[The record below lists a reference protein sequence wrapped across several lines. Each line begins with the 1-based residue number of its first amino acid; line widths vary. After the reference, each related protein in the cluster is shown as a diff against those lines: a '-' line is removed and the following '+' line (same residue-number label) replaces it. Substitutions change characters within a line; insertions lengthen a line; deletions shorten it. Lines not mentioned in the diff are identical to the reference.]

1 MSPESHEQNNINES
15 IAPHPMGN
23 NSFTD
28 RELILNLEEGV
39 ELIINNLALGETIIL
54 DLFGGKFSQ
63 VPNAI
68 NIDLMADSGIRASVA
83 DFLTKLPKNSID
95 EIIASNPQADF
106 IERAATALKLGGR
119 IYINATKG
127 NPFGRLPNSEILD
140 RLKLIIIQVNSPLAP
155 RFAHQKFS
163 RQTPRSDGTLDIP
176 AFSIKTTILEKI
188 K

>member
-1 MSPESHEQNNINES
+1 MSPESHEPDNLNES
-15 IAPHPMGN
+15 LTPHPIN
-23 NSFTD
+23 TNSFTSH
-28 RELILNLEEGV
+28 ELILNLEEGV
-39 ELIINNLALGETIIL
+39 ELIINKLALREAIIL
-54 DLFGGKFSQ
+54 DLFGGQFSQ

-68 NIDLMADSGIRASVA
+68 NIDIIADSGIRASVA
-83 DFLTKLPKNSID
+83 DLLTKLPKNSID

-106 IERAATALKLGGR
+106 IEQAAIALKLGGR

-127 NPFGRLPNSEILD
+127 NPFGRLPNSEILE
-140 RLKLIIIQVNSPLAP
+140 RLKLIVIQVNSPLAP

-176 AFSIKTTILEKI
+176 IFSIKTTILEKI

>member
-1 MSPESHEQNNINES
+1 MSPENHEPDNVNES
-15 IAPHPMGN
+15 LTPHPIN
-23 NSFTD
+23 TSSCTSQEF
-28 RELILNLEEGV
+28 ILNVEEGV
-39 ELIINNLALGETIIL
+39 ELIINKLAREEPITL
-54 DLFGGKFSQ
+54 DLFGGNFSQ

-68 NIDLMADSGIRASVA
+68 NIDLRADSGIRGSVA
-83 DFLTKLPKNSID
+83 DLLTKLPKNSID

-106 IERAATALKLGGR
+106 IELAATVLKLGGR

-127 NPFGRLPNSEILD
+127 NPFGRLPNTEILNQ
-140 RLKLIIIQVNSPLAP
+140 LKLIVIQFNSPLDP

>member
-1 MSPESHEQNNINES
+1 MSPESHEQNNFNES
-15 IAPHPMGN
+15 LTPHPIN
-23 NSFTD
+23 NSFTSQ
-28 RELILNLEEGV
+28 ELPLNVEKGV
-39 ELIINNLALGETIIL
+39 ELIVNKSIGGEPIIL
-54 DLFGGKFSQ
+54 DLFGGKISQ
-63 VPNAI
+63 IPNAI
-68 NIDLMADSGIRASVA
+68 NIDIIADSGIRASVA
-83 DFLTKLPKNSID
+83 DLLTKLPKNSIN

-106 IERAATALKLGGR
+106 IERAAIALNPGGR

-140 RLKLIIIQVNSPLAP
+140 RLTLIVIQVNCPLEP

-176 AFSIKTTILEKI
+176 LFSIKTTILEKL